1 MEIIEVAGVV
11 ALELVAG
18 AGAVQRFE
26 RVSDILEAIAED
38 QIVRSFQHRR
48 LPVMLEVLVALEHR
62 EQAEVHRAHVE
73 AGDLGLPLGGRAH
86 AFLYRHIR
94 RAAGGEV
101 DHHVGRLLDDPEKGL
116 ERFGRSE
123 EHTSE
128 LQSLMRISY
137 AVFCLKTKRQR
148 KKTNTEQKK

>member
-62 EQAEVHRAHVE
+62 EQAEVHRAPVE
-73 AGDLGLPLGGRAH
+73 AGDLGPPLGGRAQ
-86 AFLYRHIR
+86 AFLYRPTR
-94 RAAGGEV
+94 KSGGWGK
-101 DHHVGRLLDDPEKGL
+101 VGSVP
-116 ERFGRSE
+116 
-123 EHTSE
+123 
-128 LQSLMRISY
+128 
-137 AVFCLKTKRQR
+137 
-148 KKTNTEQKK
+148 